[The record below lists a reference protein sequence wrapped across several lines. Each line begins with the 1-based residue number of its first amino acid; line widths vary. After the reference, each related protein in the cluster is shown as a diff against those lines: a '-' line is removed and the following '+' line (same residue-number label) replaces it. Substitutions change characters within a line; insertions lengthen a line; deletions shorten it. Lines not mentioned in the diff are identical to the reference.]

1 MCGTLHDSK
10 GWYFPGEGWQLTCV
24 FFLYYK
30 TEFFIALIFRWFSKS
45 NKVFLNWRIDKI
57 QDLFDNGFVVIKK
70 KD

>member
-1 MCGTLHDSK
+1 MC
-10 GWYFPGEGWQLTCV
+10 V
-24 FFLYYK
+24 FLYYK

-45 NKVFLNWRIDKI
+45 NKVFLNWRKDKI